1 MSDNKY
7 KLFRNYMVNELGIG
21 KDDIKEWTKQA
32 VTETV
37 EKVLRGMDMKE
48 FIMEQAK
55 RLLKDEFGHEWD
67 RKRIIMESVSKVLS
81 EQINVSISLKG
92 GDGA

>member
-1 MSDNKY
+1 
-7 KLFRNYMVNELGIG
+7 MVNELGIG

-32 VTETV
+32 VAETV

-48 FIMEQAK
+48 FITEQSK
-55 RLLKDEFGHEWD
+55 RLLKNDFGYEGD
-67 RKRIIMESVSKVLS
+67 RKRIIIESVSKVLS

-92 GDGA
+92 GNGA